1 MFFCTLSSND
11 FRVYKVSSRMR
22 RSTYLIASIYC
33 LGSLMFIVAFT
44 FLPRN
49 VDKCAE
55 VRGAD
60 VFMETRMLF

>member
-1 MFFCTLSSND
+1 
-11 FRVYKVSSRMR
+11 
-22 RSTYLIASIYC
+22 
-33 LGSLMFIVAFT
+33 MFIVAFT

>member
-1 MFFCTLSSND
+1 
-11 FRVYKVSSRMR
+11 
-22 RSTYLIASIYC
+22 
-33 LGSLMFIVAFT
+33 MFIVAFT

-49 VDKCAE
+49 VGKCAK